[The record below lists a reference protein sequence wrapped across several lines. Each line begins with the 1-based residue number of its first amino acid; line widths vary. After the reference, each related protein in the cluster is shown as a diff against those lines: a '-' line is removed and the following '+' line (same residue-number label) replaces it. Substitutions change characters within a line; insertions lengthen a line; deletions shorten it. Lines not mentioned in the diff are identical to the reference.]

1 MSIKAKYFVANN
13 SIHAKEP
20 KQATI
25 PQIMI
30 CLQQKQRHCFHVELC
45 VSRKLK
51 MEIPSGYF
59 GKIYPRSSL
68 LKEYFISC
76 DARAIDSDFRVL
88 VLMMNNSN
96 KPLQIKPGQR
106 IGQIV
111 FHKKEVVFKNVDCL
125 S

>member
-1 MSIKAKYFVANN
+1 M
-13 SIHAKEP
+13 P
-20 KQATI
+20 
-25 PQIMI
+25 
-30 CLQQKQRHCFHVELC
+30 
-45 VSRKLK
+45 VSLKLK

-68 LKEYFISC
+68 LKEQFISC
-76 DARAIDSDFRVL
+76 DARAIDSDFRDSVL

-96 KPLQIKPGQR
+96 KPLLIKPGQR
-106 IGQIV
+106 IAQIA